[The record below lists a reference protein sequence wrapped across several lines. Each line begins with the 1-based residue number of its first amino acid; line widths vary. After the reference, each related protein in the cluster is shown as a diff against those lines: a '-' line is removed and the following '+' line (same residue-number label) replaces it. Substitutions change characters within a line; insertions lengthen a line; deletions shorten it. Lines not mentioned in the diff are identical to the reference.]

1 MYCAVTGA
9 AGFIGSSLCDALLAE
24 GHHVVGIDSFTPS
37 YPVDVKR
44 ANLAGARDQA
54 RFQLVEG
61 DLLHCDLTRLLGDS
75 EVIFHHAAQAGVR
88 SSWGNS
94 FDVYAANNIQA
105 TQRLLEACRKTKPRR
120 IVYASSSSVYGNA
133 RSLPVS
139 EDSATVP
146 VSPYGV
152 SKLTGEHLVTAYATS
167 FGLRAVVLRYFTVYG
182 PRQRPDMAFHKFIRA
197 GLTRA
202 PIELYGDGTQTRDF
216 TYIADIVAVT
226 RAAAD
231 KGPDGGVYNVGGG
244 ARWPLNDVLRIIE
257 ESVGTTLEVRRMP
270 DQAGDVRDTF
280 ADTTRAKRELA
291 FQPSVSVPDGIRQE
305 VQWLRQVI

>member
-24 GHHVVGIDSFTPS
+24 GHHVLGIDAFTPS
-37 YPVDVKR
+37 YPVEVKR
-44 ANLAGARDQA
+44 ANLAGAIDQA
-54 RFQLVEG
+54 RFRLVDG
-61 DLLHCDLTRLLGDS
+61 DLLQCDLTRVLADS
-75 EVIFHHAAQAGVR
+75 EVVFHHAAQAGVR

-94 FDVYAANNIQA
+94 FDGYAANNIRS
-105 TQRLLEACRKTKPRR
+105 TQRLLEACRTVGPRR

-133 RSLPVS
+133 QSLPVS
-139 EDSATVP
+139 EDTPTVP

-152 SKLTGEHLVTAYATS
+152 SKLTGEHLVTAYAAT

-197 GLTRA
+197 AVQRT
-202 PIELYGDGTQTRDF
+202 PIELFGDGTQTRDF

-226 RAAAD
+226 MAAAD

-244 ARWPLNDVLRIIE
+244 ARWMLNDVLRIIE
-257 ESVGTTLEVRRMP
+257 ESVGTTMEVRRMP
-270 DQAGDVRDTF
+270 EQAGDVRDTF
-280 ADTTRAKRELA
+280 ADTTKARRELA
-291 FQPSVSVPDGIRQE
+291 FAPAVSVPDGIRQE